1 MNQETVTHRW
11 LAEQQ
16 ELAGVSD
23 QELADAM
30 GYQSPTVIQMFK
42 TGKMRVPFKKVPE
55 LASALDIDPG
65 LLMRRLLQDADPAL
79 LQAVEL
85 CLGALGLSE
94 GEQKLIAAVRKANPG
109 KEPVPIM
116 FDRDAVITLVVA

>member
-16 ELAGVSD
+16 ALTGVSD

-30 GYQSPTVIQMFK
+30 GYQSPSVIQMFK

-79 LQAVEL
+79 LKAVEH
-85 CLGALGLSE
+85 CVGALGLSE

-109 KEPVPIM
+109 KEPVSIM
-116 FDRDAVITLVVA
+116 FDRDTVIILVVA